1 MNRQEIEAKVK
12 EFLIDDLE
20 IDEEKIK
27 PEARLKED
35 IGIDSLDFVD
45 IVVIVEKKLG
55 FKIKTEDM
63 AKVKTF
69 NDFCD
74 YIEKK
79 IAYNS
84 AWPTPF
90 NITNGRAKPM
100 DSLGCNAHSSPCFE
114 CCLCGCFTA

>member
-1 MNRQEIEAKVK
+1 MNRQEIEEKVR
-12 EFLIDDLE
+12 EFLIEDLE
-20 IDEEKIK
+20 IDEEKIQ

-45 IVVIVEKKLG
+45 IVVIVEKKFG

-63 AKVKTF
+63 AKVKAF

-79 IAYNS
+79 IA
-84 AWPTPF
+84 
-90 NITNGRAKPM
+90 
-100 DSLGCNAHSSPCFE
+100 
-114 CCLCGCFTA
+114 

>member
-1 MNRQEIEAKVK
+1 MNRQEIEEKVR
-12 EFLIDDLE
+12 EFLIEDLE
-20 IDEEKIK
+20 IDEEKIQ

-45 IVVIVEKKLG
+45 IVVIVEKKFG

-69 NDFCD
+69 SDFCD

-79 IAYNS
+79 IA
-84 AWPTPF
+84 
-90 NITNGRAKPM
+90 
-100 DSLGCNAHSSPCFE
+100 
-114 CCLCGCFTA
+114 

>member
-1 MNRQEIEAKVK
+1 MDRQEIEAKVR

-20 IDEEKIK
+20 IDEEKIQ

-45 IVVIVEKKLG
+45 IVVIVEKKFG

-69 NDFCD
+69 SDFCD

-79 IAYNS
+79 IA
-84 AWPTPF
+84 
-90 NITNGRAKPM
+90 
-100 DSLGCNAHSSPCFE
+100 
-114 CCLCGCFTA
+114 

>member
-1 MNRQEIEAKVK
+1 MNRQEIEEKVK
-12 EFLIDDLE
+12 EFLIEDLE
-20 IDEEKIK
+20 IDEEKIQ

-45 IVVIVEKKLG
+45 IVVIVEKVFG

-74 YIEKK
+74 YIEEK
-79 IAYNS
+79 IA
-84 AWPTPF
+84 
-90 NITNGRAKPM
+90 
-100 DSLGCNAHSSPCFE
+100 
-114 CCLCGCFTA
+114 

>member
-1 MNRQEIEAKVK
+1 MDRKEIEQKVRT
-12 EFLIDDLE
+12 FLIEDLE
-20 IDEEKIK
+20 IDEEKIH

-45 IVVIVEKKLG
+45 IVVIVEKNFG
-55 FKIKTEDM
+55 FKIKTEEM

-79 IAYNS
+79 IA
-84 AWPTPF
+84 
-90 NITNGRAKPM
+90 
-100 DSLGCNAHSSPCFE
+100 
-114 CCLCGCFTA
+114 